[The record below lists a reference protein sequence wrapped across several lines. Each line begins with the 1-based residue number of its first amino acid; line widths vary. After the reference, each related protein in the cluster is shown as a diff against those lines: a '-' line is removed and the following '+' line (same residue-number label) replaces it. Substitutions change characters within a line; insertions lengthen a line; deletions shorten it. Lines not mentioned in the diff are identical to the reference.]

1 METIY
6 LSQYTQVAAGTFFM
20 KSPVVYPI
28 AQINMGSVVK
38 RHKLQEKKGYST
50 KKINVEEKKKK
61 KSSTVEETRVQRFK
75 WAQYSQDTIGEK

>member
-6 LSQYTQVAAGTFFM
+6 LFQYTQVAAGTFFM

-28 AQINMGSVVK
+28 AQIDMGSVVK

-50 KKINVEEKKKK
+50 KKINVEEKKN
-61 KSSTVEETRVQRFK
+61 KSSIVEETRVQRFK